1 MAKEVKTKSFDVR
14 IIDKDNNTRNINIHA
29 FNADSAS
36 NMALSEGSVLSVKR
50 KVKFFNGVKLTSSE
64 RFIFLMRLSTMLSSK
79 LGAGE
84 SLRLMQDSFTG
95 NIREVSGELLKKL
108 ETTDNFGQA
117 LEEVGPAA
125 FPSSLVA
132 LVKAGELGGDTGD
145 ALREAANFEQELN
158 DIKQES
164 GKGMGSAIFGFLV
177 AGGFLVGSSFYMGPK
192 VKGIMESFP
201 GAAPDTSMVDFLAMV
216 MGWGM
221 LVIMV
226 IFLILLFLGSVIKG
240 IMPNFADKVIL
251 MIPFYRDLILSKNSY
266 STLYGL
272 SMLINSGVNIEESL
286 RITRDNAPK
295 GSMKTDLNDALNAIL
310 EGEEWPDRMSTLHDT
325 DKASLKTSSDKEQI
339 AKTLHN
345 LSFQYRRLY
354 SERIK
359 IIIPTMQLITA
370 MLLSVTGSIMFGQII
385 MPMLQLTQSLA

>member
-50 KVKFFNGVKLTSSE
+50 KVKLFTGVKLTSSE

-108 ETTDNFGQA
+108 ESTDNFGQA

-226 IFLILLFLGSVIKG
+226 IFLVLLFLGSVIKG

>member
-1 MAKEVKTKSFDVR
+1 MAKEVKVKSFDVR
-14 IIDKDNNTRNINIHA
+14 IIDKENNTRNIEI
-29 FNADSAS
+29 NAKDSESAS
-36 NMALSEGSVLSVKR
+36 NIALSHGAVLSVKR
-50 KVKFFNGVKLTSSE
+50 KVKLFSGIKLTSSE

-84 SLRLMQDSFTG
+84 SLRLMSTTFKG
-95 NIREVSGELLKKL
+95 NIKIVSEELLKKL
-108 ETTDNFGQA
+108 ESTDNFGQA

-164 GKGMGSAIFGFLV
+164 GKGMGSAIFGFMV
-177 AGGFLVGSSFYMGPK
+177 AGGFLIGSSFYMGPK

-201 GAAPDTSMVDFLAMV
+201 GAAPDTAMVDFLAMA
-216 MGWGM
+216 MGWAM
-221 LVIMV
+221 IVIMV
-226 IFLILLFLGSVIKG
+226 FFLILVFLGSVLKG
-240 IMPNFADKVIL
+240 LMPNFADKVIL

-272 SMLINSGVNIEESL
+272 SMLISSGVNIEQSL
-286 RITRDNAPK
+286 RITRDNAPR
-295 GSMKTDLNDALNAIL
+295 GQLKTDLNDSLNAIL
-310 EGEEWPDRMSTLHDT
+310 AGEEWPDRMSTLHDT

-339 AKTLHN
+339 AKTLNN

-354 SERIK
+354 AERIK